1 MYLCLC
7 SDGEYQQTGVNN
19 RVNKFDNKL
28 IIIFFQKWNLNIF
41 EEVSNYVAFVNNN
54 KWGFVTRLIIFLSY
68 SN

>member
-54 KWGFVTRLIIFLSY
+54 KWELCNSIDNILIL
-68 SN
+68 